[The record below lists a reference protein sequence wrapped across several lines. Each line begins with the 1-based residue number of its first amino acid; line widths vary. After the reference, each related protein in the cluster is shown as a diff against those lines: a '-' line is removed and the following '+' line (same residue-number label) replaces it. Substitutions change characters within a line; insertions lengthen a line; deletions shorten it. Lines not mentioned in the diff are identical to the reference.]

1 MKHTILVS
9 LGGSVL
15 YSDGKFDDAKAKV
28 LCRVFEKATGRF
40 GLVLV
45 VGGGALAQ
53 KRVEQARAKGV
64 SEFHSDLIAIQAT
77 RENAARVS
85 RILKNGVFI
94 KNFNEAPS
102 LLKKGKIPVS
112 GGMIPGITTDAVS
125 VLFAEMLG
133 ATRVVNV
140 SKSAGVYDSNPSKNP
155 KAKKFARLSHDGL
168 VGLAMRFDSR
178 RARENFVFD
187 VVACKLAARSKI
199 PLSFVSSNPAELE
212 KALLGRKFAGT
223 VVG

>member
-1 MKHTILVS
+1 MKHTVVVS

-28 LCRVFEKATGRF
+28 LCGIFGKAAKKSS
-40 GLVLV
+40 LVLV

-53 KRVEQARAKGV
+53 KRVEQARTKGA
-64 SEFHSDLIAIQAT
+64 SEFHSDTIAIQAT
-77 RENAARVS
+77 RENARRVARL
-85 RILKNGVFI
+85 LKNGVFI
-94 KNFNEAPS
+94 KNFNQAPL

-112 GGMIPGITTDAVS
+112 GGMMPGITTDSVS

-133 ATRVVNV
+133 ARLVVNV
-140 SKSAGVYDSNPSKNP
+140 SKAAGVYDSNPSKNP
-155 KAKKFARLSHDGL
+155 KAKKFARLSHDAL

-178 RARENFVFD
+178 KARENFVFD

-199 PLSFVSSNPAELE
+199 SLSFVSSNPVELE
-212 KALLGRKFAGT
+212 KALEGRKFSGT
-223 VVG
+223 IVS